1 MIPTIVLNQLIEL
14 AIYNE
19 TEGITLSERQLVAAS
34 SHPESTYALP
44 RRRTRWASRVN

>member
-19 TEGITLSERQLVAAS
+19 TEGITLSERQLVAD
-34 SHPESTYALP
+34 
-44 RRRTRWASRVN
+44 